1 MPQVGGRQFATM
13 AEAWTIMCSPDLK
26 VKAKKALEVL
36 FSDDDDKEDKSR
48 DKLKVM
54 NVITGN
60 NKFIEDGVISRAN
73 DLYVAKP

>member
-1 MPQVGGRQFATM
+1 
-13 AEAWTIMCSPDLK
+13 MCSPDLQ

-36 FSDDDDKEDKSR
+36 FSDDDDKKDKPR
-48 DKLKVM
+48 DGLKVM
-54 NVITGN
+54 NYITGN